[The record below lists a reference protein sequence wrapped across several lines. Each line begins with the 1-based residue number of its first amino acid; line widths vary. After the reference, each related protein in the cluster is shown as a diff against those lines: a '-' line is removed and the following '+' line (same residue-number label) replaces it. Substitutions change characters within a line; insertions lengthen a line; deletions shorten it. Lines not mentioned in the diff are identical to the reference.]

1 MLGTSIGSIGNLDR
15 IADRAR
21 GFMDEKNLS
30 RERALSR
37 SREVIRSS
45 ANTIRAVHRHDFE
58 RARLLLDE
66 ARTALREAT
75 NAVVSH
81 GDVRFAGFIH
91 DAQKEYAEASVVFA
105 ILSGQQLPGP
115 EDIEVE
121 WPAYLNG
128 LAEAVGEMRRFLL
141 DGLRRDDLSASEP
154 LLTVMD
160 GIYDVLVTMDYPDGI
175 TGGLRRTTD
184 VARGILEKTRGD
196 LTLAIRQRNLE
207 SRLQSLEDMI
217 QTRDGTNSDP
227 SSPEDIVNG

>member
-1 MLGTSIGSIGNLDR
+1 
-15 IADRAR
+15 
-21 GFMDEKNLS
+21 MDEKNLS

-91 DAQKEYAEASVVFA
+91 DAQKEYAEAAVVFA
-105 ILSGQQLPGP
+105 ILSGQPLPGP
-115 EDIEVE
+115 EDVEVE

-154 LLTVMD
+154 LLAVMD

-196 LTLAIRQRNLE
+196 LTLAMRQRKLE
-207 SRLQSLEDMI
+207 SRLRTLEDMM

-227 SSPEDIVNG
+227 SCPEDIVNG

>member
-1 MLGTSIGSIGNLDR
+1 LSTSIGAIGDLDR
-15 IADRAR
+15 IAERAR
-21 GFMDEKNLS
+21 GFLDEKNLA

-58 RARLLLDE
+58 RARRLLEE

-75 NAVVSH
+75 TAVASH
-81 GDVRFAGFIH
+81 SDVRYAGFIH
-91 DAQKEYAEASVVFA
+91 DAQKEYAEAAVVLA
-105 ILSGQQLPGP
+105 ILSGEPLPGP
-115 EDIEVE
+115 DVVEVE

-128 LAEAVGEMRRFLL
+128 LAESVGEMRRFVL

-154 LLTVMD
+154 LLAVMD

-196 LTLAIRQRNLE
+196 LTLAMRQRNLE
-207 SRLQSLEDMI
+207 SRLHSLEDMI
-217 QTRDGTNSDP
+217 EATDGTKSDQLRIEKAV
-227 SSPEDIVNG
+227 SS